1 MEAQIVVDVPT
12 MQTNQPY
19 TYHVAERFETVIEPG
34 MRVIVPFG
42 RGNRQVQGFVIRLM
56 DDDSHQHE
64 LKDIT
69 DLVDLDAVLTD
80 ELLILADWLA
90 KRNFAFSISILQ
102 AMLPNVMRAKYH
114 KTMQVVDRKRVMAE
128 PDLLTIFNDFDEV
141 DEEQVS
147 LSKEQLT
154 GIHKLLKQ
162 GALKIGYQV
171 QNRARAKRVLA
182 VKPLKTP
189 KELAQLRQILRP
201 NARQQA
207 CLLTYL
213 MQAKDEF
220 VPQHLVVEQTGV
232 SQATFKAAQAHGWI
246 DRQMMEEYRLPKLT
260 TPIETTRPLV
270 LNQQQQAAY
279 DQLSG
284 TLGTTTSDTFLLEG
298 ITGSGKTE
306 IYLQVMAKAIE
317 QGQTA
322 MMLVPEITLTPQMV
336 RRVKG
341 RFGQTVAVLH
351 SGLSDGERYDEWRRV
366 KRGEAKV
373 VVGARSAVF
382 APLTNIGVIIIDEEH
397 DASYKQEDNPRYHA
411 RDVAR
416 WRADWHRATLILGS
430 ATPSL
435 ESRARAQK
443 GIYQLLQ
450 LTERAL
456 TSSLPSVSIVDMRT
470 TIKNGGDDLFSP
482 ELLAGIQERLTKQ
495 EQSVLMLNRRGYANY
510 LNCQACGY
518 KPTCVNCD
526 LVLTLH
532 AAQHELVCHYCGY
545 HIPVPPVCP
554 NCGAPRLRP
563 FGTGTEKAEERL
575 QALFPD
581 ARILRMDFDTTR
593 KKGAVDKLLT
603 TFGKGQADILLGTQ
617 MIAKG
622 LDFPAVT
629 LVGVL
634 NADTS
639 LALPDFRAAERTFQL
654 LAQVAGRAGRADKPG
669 QVIIQTF
676 NPDHYA
682 IQYAK
687 HHDYEGFY
695 QQEMQLRHTW
705 QYSPFFFTIQLKIGH
720 EKQAEAAKIAY
731 QLADWLKP
739 YLGPQTVML
748 GPSAGSVARLKNKYY
763 FRIVIKYRDGKTL
776 LPALSELM
784 QTGQELQRQ
793 HATLTIDRDPMT
805 FV

>member
-1 MEAQIVVDVPT
+1 MDAQIIVDVPT

-19 TYHVAERFETVIEPG
+19 TYRVPERLQTVIEPG

-42 RGNRQVQGFVIRLM
+42 RGNRQVQGFVTNLDTRT
-56 DDDSHQHE
+56 DQDQP
-64 LKDIT
+64 LKMLT
-69 DLVDLDAVLTD
+69 DLVDLDAVLTP
-80 ELLILADWLA
+80 ELLTLAAWLA
-90 KRNFAFSISILQ
+90 KRNFAFSISVLQ

-114 KTMQVVDRKRVMAE
+114 KTVQVLERAQVLKEASLV
-128 PDLLTIFNDFDEV
+128 PIFTDFDEV
-141 DEEQVS
+141 DEELIS

-154 GIHKLLKQ
+154 SMHKLLAQ
-162 GALKIGYQV
+162 GALKINYQV
-171 QNRARAKRVLA
+171 QNRAQAKRVLA
-182 VKPLKTP
+182 FKPVKTA
-189 KELAQLRQILRP
+189 EEYATIRQQLRP
-201 NARQQA
+201 NAHQQA
-207 CLLTYL
+207 RLLTFL
-213 MQAKDEF
+213 MQAEPTF
-220 VPQHLVVEQTGV
+220 VPQHLVVEQAQI
-232 SQATFKAAQAHGWI
+232 SPATFKTAQANGWI
-246 DRQMMEEYRLPKLT
+246 ERELVEEYRLPKLAS
-260 TPIETTRPLV
+260 PIKATQALS
-270 LNQQQQAAY
+270 LNQQQKVAY
-279 DQLSG
+279 DQVVA
-284 TLGTTTSDTFLLEG
+284 TLDTKTSETFLLEG

-306 IYLQVMAKAIE
+306 IYLQVMAAALE
-317 QGQTA
+317 RGQTA

-416 WRADWHRATLILGS
+416 WRADWHQATLVLGS

-443 GIYQLLQ
+443 GIYQLLR
-450 LTERAL
+450 LTQRAQE
-456 TSSLPSVSIVDMRT
+456 SSLPAVSVVDMRT

-482 ELLAGIQERLTKQ
+482 ELLAGIEERLTKQ

-545 HIPVPPVCP
+545 HIPVPRTCP
-554 NCGAPRLRP
+554 NCGAARLRP

-575 QALFPD
+575 HALFPT

-593 KKGAVDKLLT
+593 KKGTVDKLLT
-603 TFGKGQADILLGTQ
+603 TFGKGEADILLGTQ

-682 IQYAK
+682 IQFAK
-687 HHDYEGFY
+687 DHDYEGFY

-705 QYSPFFFTIQLKIGH
+705 QYSPFFFTVQLKIGH
-720 EKQAEAAKIAY
+720 EKQDQAAKIAY
-731 QLADWLKP
+731 QIAEWLKP

-748 GPSAGSVARLKNKYY
+748 GPSAGSVARLKNKFY
-763 FRIVIKYRDGKTL
+763 FRIVVKYRDGKTL
-776 LPALSELM
+776 LPALADLM
-784 QTGQELQRQ
+784 QTGQTLQRE